1 MKGVEQTPNQK
12 DENIPLQE
20 NDGFTAIVDD
30 LDNMEMVELPPE
42 LSREQSNLLLKT
54 RRYQSRAEVFM
65 KSNLNSEVMFLNK
78 ILIL

>member
-30 LDNMEMVELPPE
+30 LDKDGDGGVA
-42 LSREQSNLLLKT
+42 T
-54 RRYQSRAEVFM
+54 RTQQRTVKFAA
-65 KSNLNSEVMFLNK
+65 
-78 ILIL
+78 